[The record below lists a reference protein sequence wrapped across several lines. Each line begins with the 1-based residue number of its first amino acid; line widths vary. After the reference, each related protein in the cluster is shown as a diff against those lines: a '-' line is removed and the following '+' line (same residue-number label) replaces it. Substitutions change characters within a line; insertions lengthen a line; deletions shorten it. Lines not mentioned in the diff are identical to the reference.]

1 MFSKKIVGWI
11 LAIVLVVGQVAV
23 VSAVEERQAH
33 SYFGTFTGIVQEIQ
47 PHGSDENMEL
57 VLLENEEG
65 AIANLVI
72 TETTYFIGEDQIG
85 VGQKVTGY
93 YVADAPMLMIYPPQ
107 YPAKVVIIG
116 DQDSQMKID
125 RFNDEFVSDDNMLK
139 LNDLSETEIVD
150 EQGVPFTKILSGRQ
164 LIVFYDASTKS
175 IPAQTNPRKIIVLN
189 REKAINEMEIVVQ
202 GSVIDGPP
210 AFETEEGLIMVPI
223 RAIAEALDYEVQWHN
238 DTRKVSIGDFSEF
251 QIGVN
256 QYTFAKMMPIELA
269 SEPVIVNDRSFVPLS
284 YFTEVLQIQE
294 AYVGEY
300 EIIINDPAVLYE

>member
-11 LAIVLVVGQVAV
+11 LAIVLVVGQMAV
-23 VSAVEERQAH
+23 VSAVEESQAH

-47 PHGSDENMEL
+47 PHGSDGNMEL
-57 VLLENEEG
+57 VLVENEEG

-72 TETTYFIGEDQIG
+72 TETTYFIGEDQIEL
-85 VGQKVTGY
+85 GQEVTGY

-107 YPAKVVIIG
+107 YPAKVVHIG

-125 RFNDEFVSDDNMLK
+125 RFNDEFISDDNMLK

-150 EQGVPFTKILSGRQ
+150 EQGNPFTKILSGRQ
-164 LIVFYDASTKS
+164 LIVFYDISTKS
-175 IPAQTNPRKIIVLN
+175 IPAQTNPRKIIVLD
-189 REKAINEMEIVVQ
+189 REKAIDEMDIVVQ
-202 GSVIDGPP
+202 GGVIEGPP

-223 RAIAEALDYEVQWHN
+223 RAIAEALDYEVKWHN
-238 DTRKVSIGDFSEF
+238 DTRKVSVGDFSEF

-256 QYTFAKMMPIELA
+256 QYTFAKMMPIELY

-284 YFTEVLQIQE
+284 YFTEVLQVQE